1 MCKIHGSLNWELG
14 GNRVVIW
21 RDMRLPYRDAGS
33 AEIVAPTPE
42 KDPEPWLAPVWE
54 TAEDVLSAAEHWI
67 VVGYSAPPYDLAVR
81 ALLQTA
87 ARRGSLTS
95 VDLHDIASDAL
106 RPRWEEI
113 TGVPVAAR
121 PGIPSESAQAR
132 AINRLTFFYGIN
144 VYMPMPPAPG
154 ELPHFRA
161 SYQSSRASIGIPAL
175 TVIDGALPD
184 RALGLVRE
192 WASANQDALARN
204 WTRAQA
210 NQAPEPIAP
219 LD

>member
-1 MCKIHGSLNWELG
+1 
-14 GNRVVIW
+14 
-21 RDMRLPYRDAGS
+21 
-33 AEIVAPTPE
+33 
-42 KDPEPWLAPVWE
+42 VWE
-54 TAEDVLSAAEHWI
+54 TAEDVLSTAERWI

-87 ARRGSLTS
+87 ARRGPLSS

-121 PGIPSESAQAR
+121 AGIPSEPAQER

-144 VYMPMPPAPG
+144 VYMPMPPAAG
-154 ELPHFRA
+154 EQPHFRA

-175 TVIDGALPD
+175 TVIDGALPE